1 MSNLEILKPV
11 ANEERANSTHL
22 TKSAGTLTRAKRGK
36 TKPVQFARENSTRV
50 KRMEFGLLSID
61 DLGLCFNSIEIW
73 R

>member
-11 ANEERANSTHL
+11 ANEERTELNPL
-22 TKSAGTLTRAKRGK
+22 NQERGTLTRAKRGK